1 VRSSECAPL
10 SRSRSQVRAALELL
24 LLRRL
29 SYRKS
34 AEQGAYVVRRH
45 RGDHNLLA
53 LAPFFYREG
62 KKKSRK
68 VGEKS
73 EGKNH
78 NFSNQNRRQRRHYI
92 PSPPRSLLLSH
103 SLVNSNK
110 HSQTMPR
117 SRKAAAGGGGGGTG
131 KTKAG
136 GASKPKKRNRA
147 VAGVGVDFSRVKR
160 KVGRTL
166 APAANA
172 TDTSISAKSIT
183 LPSQSVAENRRGK
196 ATTADRDLTLRE
208 LLAQLSHYSA
218 KVRRDA
224 LVGIAELATLA
235 PAEVRRHSG
244 GIAGRSSS
252 SIGIKGGHGNG
263 GTGAPPSSTVSPLE
277 ALAERAADPDPGV
290 RRALRGALAAVAAAV
305 GPPGV
310 APFLPLLMAHARR
323 AMGSPDPRTRADAL
337 SLAAEAV
344 AAATARGKAAGGAPS
359 GGCPLSLLVG
369 PALAACSAQLNPAA
383 RASSLRAGSLKSLQ
397 ASLEGVRAFLE
408 AASEHGGGGEEEEGE
423 GEEERE
429 GDDDNDDGE
438 DEDGFSAAA
447 ALENALRRPLY
458 SFRCTWAPALAAVA
472 PAAEGSDGDD
482 GGGESYEEG
491 RSAAGLGGPTDP
503 ETLLLPAGVAS
514 LLAALCS
521 AWGDLCPKGLLFQG
535 GGGGGGAASAGARNN
550 RATAAAD
557 EDDDVER
564 SLAACDLLA
573 CARLLLDSCFSSSSS
588 PSVAEAAIRAAS
600 PLGRAVGSGLPAPP
614 PSGKGTARKDALDAA
629 AALNVEAAR
638 FLGRLLVAS
647 PPSSSAAPPSRSDG
661 GFGEAGSLLPPWTAR
676 LLGWCDAALAT
687 GDALP
692 RSDGG
697 GGGGEDD
704 GGSESKSGKKKKP
717 SPPALLRPLPDAALA
732 AVVAASERGLA
743 AVGARERSA
752 AHAGSLSALALRS
765 PAGSRGRGV
774 AVRAI
779 SRALLPPRGG
789 AGSAA
794 VSEEAAASWVP
805 LLPRV
810 VWEEA
815 AAAAASERG
824 GGTKGRG
831 GATAA
836 AALAA
841 LHAAARRCT
850 PDWNRGG
857 DRFINGD
864 SGSSSSSSPLAAA
877 LKAVAP
883 SLAPLVLV
891 MPLPAS
897 TPAATAAGRKA
908 LAAAAVVTVAPGA
921 LSRLPRR
928 CALLFADALEHFPCL
943 IPAPLLRALVAAAAS
958 PSSPYPQEFGERALA
973 AASRAVASAAA
984 AAAAAS
990 GGGNDDDKN
999 ENEKIE
1005 NETGISPDDARAWAS
1020 ALLFLLSGA
1029 GERVR
1034 VVESPSSRKGS
1045 GLGEGEEKRKKEGE
1059 ASDASCSSSL
1069 VMWRRHARAVAAATR
1084 ALRASS
1090 GGGVDDAAGLLSD
1103 GLLEAAGVKGKE
1115 KRRGGA
1121 SGEGEEGREGRA
1133 AAGALAALS
1142 AVPVAPPSSSP
1153 SPSSRLLDSVPP
1165 LVAAY
1170 ARGGGCAPALSS
1182 AGMGPEL
1189 ALRVLRRRVARGGQ
1203 GAGAADGGALAETL
1217 GLLLAPPPPCSSPS
1231 APLSITSSCALIS
1244 AIAGDPSLRSCL
1256 LGEGAAAAARRAVS
1270 RARAAAAAAAKA
1282 RGEEEA
1288 GGFSSSVSAAA
1299 AAADAALAAALGS

>member
-1 VRSSECAPL
+1 
-10 SRSRSQVRAALELL
+10 
-24 LLRRL
+24 
-29 SYRKS
+29 
-34 AEQGAYVVRRH
+34 
-45 RGDHNLLA
+45 
-53 LAPFFYREG
+53 
-62 KKKSRK
+62 
-68 VGEKS
+68 
-73 EGKNH
+73 
-78 NFSNQNRRQRRHYI
+78 
-92 PSPPRSLLLSH
+92 
-103 SLVNSNK
+103 
-110 HSQTMPR
+110 MPR

-252 SIGIKGGHGNG
+252 SISIKGGHGNG
-263 GTGAPPSSTVSPLE
+263 GTGAPPSSTASPLE

-344 AAATARGKAAGGAPS
+344 AAARRKAAGGAPS

-482 GGGESYEEG
+482 GGGESDEEG

-600 PLGRAVGSGLPAPP
+600 PLGRAVGSALPAPP

-697 GGGGEDD
+697 GGGEDD

-717 SPPALLRPLPDAALA
+717 SPPPRLRPLPDAAHA
-732 AVVAASERGLA
+732 AAVAASERGLA

-815 AAAAASERG
+815 AAAAASERNG
-824 GGTKGRG
+824 GRKGRG

-857 DRFINGD
+857 VRFSNGE
-864 SGSSSSSSPLAAA
+864 SGSSSSSSSSPLAAA

-891 MPLPAS
+891 MPPPPAS

-990 GGGNDDDKN
+990 GGGDDDDENKN

-1045 GLGEGEEKRKKEGE
+1045 GLGEGEEKRKKEGQ
-1059 ASDASCSSSL
+1059 ASNASCSSSL

-1090 GGGVDDAAGLLSD
+1090 GGGVDAAAGLLSD

-1142 AVPVAPPSSSP
+1142 AVPAAPPSSSP

-1189 ALRVLRRRVARGGQ
+1189 ALRALRRRVARGVQ

-1231 APLSITSSCALIS
+1231 APSSIASSCALIG
-1244 AIAGDPSLRSCL
+1244 AIAGDPSLRGCL
-1256 LGEGAAAAARRAVS
+1256 LGEGAAAAARSAVS
-1270 RARAAAAAAAKA
+1270 RAQDAAAAAAKA
-1282 RGEEEA
+1282 RGEEA

-1299 AAADAALAAALGS
+1299 AAAAADAALAAALGS

>member
-1 VRSSECAPL
+1 
-10 SRSRSQVRAALELL
+10 
-24 LLRRL
+24 
-29 SYRKS
+29 
-34 AEQGAYVVRRH
+34 
-45 RGDHNLLA
+45 
-53 LAPFFYREG
+53 
-62 KKKSRK
+62 
-68 VGEKS
+68 
-73 EGKNH
+73 
-78 NFSNQNRRQRRHYI
+78 
-92 PSPPRSLLLSH
+92 
-103 SLVNSNK
+103 
-110 HSQTMPR
+110 MPR

-252 SIGIKGGHGNG
+252 SISIKGGHGNG
-263 GTGAPPSSTVSPLE
+263 GTGAPPSSTASPLE

-344 AAATARGKAAGGAPS
+344 AAARRKAAGGAPS

-408 AASEHGGGGEEEEGE
+408 AASEHGGGGEEEEGK

-482 GGGESYEEG
+482 GGGESDEEG
-491 RSAAGLGGPTDP
+491 RSAAGLRGPTDP

-600 PLGRAVGSGLPAPP
+600 PLGRAVGSALPAPP

-692 RSDGG
+692 RSDG

-815 AAAAASERG
+815 AAAAASERNG
-824 GGTKGRG
+824 GRKGRG

-857 DRFINGD
+857 VRFSNGE
-864 SGSSSSSSPLAAA
+864 SGSSSSSSSSPLAAA

-891 MPLPAS
+891 MPPPPAS

-990 GGGNDDDKN
+990 GGGDDDDENKN

-1005 NETGISPDDARAWAS
+1005 NESGISPDDARAWAS

-1059 ASDASCSSSL
+1059 ASNASCSSSL

-1090 GGGVDDAAGLLSD
+1090 GGGVDAAAGLLSD

-1142 AVPVAPPSSSP
+1142 AVPAAPPSSSP

-1189 ALRVLRRRVARGGQ
+1189 ALRALRRRVARGGQ

-1231 APLSITSSCALIS
+1231 APSSIASSCALIG
-1244 AIAGDPSLRSCL
+1244 AIAGDPSLRGYL
-1256 LGEGAAAAARRAVS
+1256 LGEGAAAAARSAVS
-1270 RARAAAAAAAKA
+1270 RAQDAAAAAAKA
-1282 RGEEEA
+1282 RGEEA

-1299 AAADAALAAALGS
+1299 AAAAADAALAAALGS